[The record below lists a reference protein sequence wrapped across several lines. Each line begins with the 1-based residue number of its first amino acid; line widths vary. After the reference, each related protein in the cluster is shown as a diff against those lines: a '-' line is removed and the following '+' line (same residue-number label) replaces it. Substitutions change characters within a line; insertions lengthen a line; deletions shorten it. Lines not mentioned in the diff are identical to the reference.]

1 MVRESS
7 KRRSIRL
14 TDTVMN
20 ELNTIIEE
28 DNFRTVNNLME
39 NLIKTYKE
47 SKTTSYKKTKTE
59 SDILLKELSILK
71 KDVSTLLYLNGTM
84 GDFLSITEINE
95 IEGDSLV
102 NKSKEKVKRDIEK
115 KQVNIAFKNN

>member
-7 KRRSIRL
+7 KRRSVRL

-95 IEGDSLV
+95 IDGDSLV